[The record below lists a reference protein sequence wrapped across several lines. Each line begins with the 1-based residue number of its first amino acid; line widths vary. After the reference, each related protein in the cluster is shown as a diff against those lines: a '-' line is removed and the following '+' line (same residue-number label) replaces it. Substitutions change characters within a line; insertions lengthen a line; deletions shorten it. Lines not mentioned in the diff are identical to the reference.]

1 MKLLNDLAN
10 LLDTVRWTVLWKL
23 EDAKNAVLNLLPAK
37 KEDEDP
43 FVGETYIEQAPVKKK
58 SSKKTSKKKKGG
70 VKRSK

>member
-1 MKLLNDLAN
+1 MKLIDN
-10 LLDTVRWTVLWKL
+10 LVNFFDTARWVVVWKL

-43 FVGETYIEQAPVKKK
+43 FAGDSYIEEPVVKKK
-58 SSKKTSKKKKGG
+58 TVKKSKKKKSG